1 MKACGTRLPYL
12 QINNMDNNLVN
23 NNLIKFWDSVL
34 TLDDEYKNQIKQIPV
49 SEYKE
54 LAPSEKLFKATF
66 ELGKCGKVLD
76 YGCGN
81 GWASIIASKGGCQD
95 IDAVDLGSNIIEAAK
110 FHFEHFEVKVN
121 CFEISANWLKN
132 TAKSQYN
139 GVICSNVLDVLPLET
154 SKEIIENIARVCLPE
169 SRVIIGLNFYMDKES
184 ASKRGMELVDGKYLF
199 VNDVLRLTSLS
210 DDEWKGLFSSYF
222 EIEKLEHFAWP
233 GEQAETRRLFYLK
246 KK

>member
-1 MKACGTRLPYL
+1 
-12 QINNMDNNLVN
+12 MDNNLIN
-23 NNLIKFWDSVL
+23 NDLIKFWDSAL

-66 ELGKCGKVLD
+66 GLGKCGKVLD

-81 GWASIIASKGGCQD
+81 GWASIIAAKGGCKD

-110 FHFEHFEVKVN
+110 FYFEHFEVKVN

-132 TAKSQYN
+132 TAKTQYN

-154 SKEIIENIARVCLPE
+154 SQEIIENLARVCLPE
-169 SRVIIGLNFYMDKES
+169 ARVIIGLNFYMDKES
-184 ASKRGMELVDGKYLF
+184 ASKRGMELVDNKYLF
-199 VNDVLRLTSLS
+199 VNGVLRLTSLS
-210 DDEWKGLFSSYF
+210 DDEWKELFLPYF

-233 GEQAETRRLFYLK
+233 GEQAEARRLFYLRK
-246 KK
+246 E